1 MDVVYNHV
9 SSAAGSNFNILVPGY
24 YFRLS
29 STGAFSNG
37 SGCGNET
44 ASDHYMMRKFMIDS
58 ASYWTKE
65 YKLGGFRFDLMG
77 LHDIETMNELTAA
90 CQKINPKIAIYG
102 EPWTGGS
109 TTLSSDLQ
117 AKQANLSSFVGYGA
131 FNDKIRDALI
141 KGGLNSTTS
150 VGWATSFDTNY
161 KPAGDVATV
170 VGGIK
175 GITGSSTSG
184 VADPDKSIAYVACH
198 DNYTLHDRIR
208 FLTSREENIMKA
220 AKLAEAVVFTSQGT
234 SFMLSG
240 DEFLRH
246 KPGTN
251 AVSNGNSYNA
261 SYDVNAL
268 DYNLKITNASMFTT
282 MQKLVSLKQKVDG
295 LHLDAEGIKSL
306 SVTVSSD
313 SNMLTYEINDT
324 ANSKTYKI
332 VHACGV
338 GTLPS
343 VDFSGYSLYLDTLE
357 SGVTLSAATTIS
369 PFQSIIAVK

>member
-1 MDVVYNHV
+1 
-9 SSAAGSNFNILVPGY
+9 
-24 YFRLS
+24 
-29 STGAFSNG
+29 
-37 SGCGNET
+37 
-44 ASDHYMMRKFMIDS
+44 MMRKFMIDS

-198 DNYTLHDRIR
+198 DNYTIFDRVV
-208 FLTSREENIMKA
+208 
-220 AKLAEAVVFTSQGT
+220 LAVYGRLGSWTKPMCTLANSVVFTSQGT